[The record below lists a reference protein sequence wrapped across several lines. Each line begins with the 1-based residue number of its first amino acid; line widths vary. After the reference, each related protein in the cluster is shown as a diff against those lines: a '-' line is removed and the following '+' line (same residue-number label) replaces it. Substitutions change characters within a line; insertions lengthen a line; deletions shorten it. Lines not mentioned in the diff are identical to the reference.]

1 MSTHHLIIR
10 RARLRRQQGLCDI
23 AIHDG
28 RIAAITEYIDG
39 TAVQEIDVNGGL
51 VTESFVDPHLHLC
64 KVYTLMRMDTGA
76 VGDYHGE
83 GMGKAMSAIEAAARV

>member
-10 RARLRRQQGLCDI
+10 RAQLRRQAGLCDI

-28 RIAAITEYIDG
+28 RIVTIAERMSGIGELELDA
-39 TAVQEIDVNGGL
+39 NGGL
-51 VTESFVDPHLHLC
+51 VTESFIDPHLHLC
-64 KVYTLMRMDTGA
+64 KVYTLLRMDTGA

-83 GMGKAMSAIEAAARV
+83 GMGKAMSPSRRQRG